1 MNLPECRLSKT
12 YKEIVRIMVFTITM
26 SKGWASNIQHEST
39 GSPSGLLEGHL
50 G

>member
-12 YKEIVRIMVFTITM
+12 HKEIKNCGILNSM
-26 SKGWASNIQHEST
+26 SKGWASNIQHESA

>member
-1 MNLPECRLSKT
+1 MNLPECRLPKT
-12 YKEIVRIMVFTITM
+12 HKEIVRIVVFSIFM
-26 SKGWASNIQHEST
+26 SKGWASNIQHESA